1 MILEQLYQDA
11 NRIVVT
17 AHRGFC
23 SRYPEN
29 TLLAFEKA
37 AEIGSDLIEF
47 DIRGTR
53 ERLPVILHD
62 ATVDRT
68 SNGAGSVGD
77 FSLEELK
84 ELDFSKIATIT
95 NAGDLPEGSCKS
107 PKGSCKSPKGSY
119 KSPKGS
125 QKTEIPT
132 FREALEA
139 IPESVGLN
147 IQIKETDSPLLDEV
161 CLLFDSHNLCQRAYL
176 TMSTFEDAEKV
187 RKINRRIEICILE
200 RKKALDEDMLKQ
212 MKAFGCRY
220 LQPHRR
226 DVTPALCSRIR
237 EMGFYA
243 NMFHSNTDE
252 DNRRFISW
260 GMQGI
265 MTDAP
270 DVLLQTIQTL
280 SK

>member
-1 MILEQLYQDA
+1 MILEHLYQDPD
-11 NRIVVT
+11 RIVVT

-37 AEIGSDLIEF
+37 EDIGSDIIEF
-47 DIRGTR
+47 DIRGSR
-53 ERLPVILHD
+53 EGLPVILHD
-62 ATVDRT
+62 STVDRT
-68 SNGAGSVGD
+68 SDGTGPVGD
-77 FSLEELK
+77 FTLEELK
-84 ELDFSKIATIT
+84 ELDFGGSAKV
-95 NAGDLPEGSCKS
+95 GDLPGD
-107 PKGSCKSPKGSY
+107 SY
-119 KSPKGS
+119 KSPKGL
-125 QKTEIPT
+125 KKIEIPT
-132 FREALEA
+132 FKEALET
-139 IPESVGLN
+139 IPTSVGLN
-147 IQIKETDSPLLDEV
+147 IQIKETDPPLLEEV
-161 CLLFDSHNLCQRAYL
+161 CRLFHAHELYQRAYL

-187 RKINRRIEICILE
+187 RKINGRIEVCLLE
-200 RKKALDEDMLKQ
+200 RKKALDRDMLKQ

-226 DVTPALCSRIR
+226 DVTPELCSQIR

-243 NMFHSNTDE
+243 NMFFSNTDE

-270 DVLLQTIQTL
+270 DVLLRTIQTL
-280 SK
+280 S

>member
-11 NRIVVT
+11 SRIVVT

-37 AEIGSDLIEF
+37 AEISSDLIEF

-53 ERLPVILHD
+53 ECIPVILHD
-62 ATVDRT
+62 SAVDRT
-68 SNGAGSVGD
+68 SNGTGKVGD
-77 FSLEELK
+77 FALEQLK
-84 ELDFSKIATIT
+84 GLDFGKIAG
-95 NAGDLPEGSCKS
+95 ARGLPEGSLRL
-107 PKGSCKSPKGSY
+107 
-119 KSPKGS
+119 
-125 QKTEIPT
+125 EIPT
-132 FREALEA
+132 FKEALET
-139 IPESVGLN
+139 IPETAGLN
-147 IQIKETDSPLLDEV
+147 IQIKETDPPLLAEV
-161 CLLFDSHNLCQRAYL
+161 CRLFDSHDLYQRAYL

-187 RKINRRIEICILE
+187 RKINGQIELCILE
-200 RKKALDEDMLKQ
+200 RKKTLDEDMLKQ
-212 MKAFGCRY
+212 MKDFGCRY

-226 DVTPALCSRIR
+226 DVTPELCSMIG

-243 NMFHSNTDE
+243 NMFFSNTDE

-270 DVLLQTIQTL
+270 DVLLQTIRTL
-280 SK
+280 SGQSGSA